1 MDAIIQFLEKYW
13 GYTLVGGMSLGTLV
27 TFSWVQI
34 KVLLGNKKKGFL
46 VESLMSK
53 LDEQIEKNKSLETTN
68 VALVNQ
74 SESFQEVQAVT
85 FKAIS
90 YLVLASKLPTEEK
103 LALQEDFSK
112 LKNTL
117 IKQQSTSVKTEVKGI
132 VDKSI
137 EESKE
142 LATNI
147 VVETVKQGQSL
158 LEKYVTGDK

>member
-53 LDEQIEKNKSLETTN
+53 LDEQIEKNRSLETTN
-68 VALVNQ
+68 VTLVNQ

-112 LKNTL
+112 LKDTL
-117 IKQQSTSVKTEVKGI
+117 IKQQSTVVKTEVKGI

>member
-1 MDAIIQFLEKYW
+1 MDAIIQFLENYW
-13 GYTLVGGMSLGTLV
+13 GYTLFGGMSLGTLV
-27 TFSWVQI
+27 TFVWVQI
-34 KVLLGNKKKGFL
+34 KVLLGDKKKGHV

-53 LDEQIEKNKSLETTN
+53 LDEQIEKNKNLETTN

-112 LKNTL
+112 LKDTL
-117 IKQQSTSVKTEVKGI
+117 IKQQSTAVKTEVKGI
-132 VDKSI
+132 VDKGI

-142 LATNI
+142 LVTNV

>member
-1 MDAIIQFLEKYW
+1 MDAIIKFLENYW
-13 GYTLVGGMSLGTLV
+13 GYTLFGGMSLGTLV
-27 TFSWVQI
+27 TFAWVQI
-34 KVLLGNKKKGFL
+34 KVLLGDKKKGL
-46 VESLMSK
+46 VVESLISK
-53 LDEQIEKNKSLETTN
+53 LDEQIEKNQSLETTN
-68 VALVNQ
+68 VALVKQ

-112 LKNTL
+112 LKDTL
-117 IKQQSTSVKTEVKGI
+117 IKQQSTAVKTKVKGI
-132 VDKSI
+132 VDKSV

-142 LATNI
+142 LATNV
-147 VVETVKQGQSL
+147 VVESVKQGQSL

>member
-68 VALVNQ
+68 VALVKQ

-112 LKNTL
+112 LKDTL

-142 LATNI
+142 LATNV

>member
-1 MDAIIQFLEKYW
+1 MDAIIQFLEQYW
-13 GYTLVGGMSLGTLV
+13 GYTLFGGMSLGTLI
-27 TFSWVQI
+27 TFAFVQI

-53 LDEQIEKNKSLETTN
+53 LDEQIEKNQNLETTN
-68 VALVNQ
+68 IALVNQ

-112 LKNTL
+112 LKDTL
-117 IKQQSTSVKTEVKGI
+117 IKQQSTVVKTEVKGI
-132 VDKSI
+132 VDKSV

-142 LATNI
+142 LAANV

>member
-1 MDAIIQFLEKYW
+1 
-13 GYTLVGGMSLGTLV
+13 MSLGTLV
-27 TFSWVQI
+27 TFIWVQI
-34 KVLLGNKKKGFL
+34 KVLLGNKKKGL
-46 VESLMSK
+46 VVESLMSK
-53 LDEQIEKNKSLETTN
+53 LDEQIEKNKNLETTN
-68 VALVNQ
+68 VTLVKQ

-112 LKNTL
+112 LKDTL
-117 IKQQSTSVKTEVKGI
+117 IKQQSTAVKTEVKGI

-142 LATNI
+142 LATNV
-147 VVETVKQGQSL
+147 VVESVKQGQSL

>member
-142 LATNI
+142 LATNV

>member
-27 TFSWVQI
+27 TFAWVQI
-34 KVLLGNKKKGFL
+34 KVLLGDKKKGFL

-53 LDEQIEKNKSLETTN
+53 LDEQIEKNQSLETTN

-112 LKNTL
+112 LKDTL
-117 IKQQSTSVKTEVKGI
+117 IKQQSTAVKTEVKGI
-132 VDKSI
+132 VVKSI

-142 LATNI
+142 LATNV

>member
-1 MDAIIQFLEKYW
+1 MDTIIQFLEKYW

-27 TFSWVQI
+27 TFAWVQI
-34 KVLLGNKKKGFL
+34 KVLLGDKKKGFL

-53 LDEQIEKNKSLETTN
+53 LDEQIEKNQSLETTN
-68 VALVNQ
+68 VALVKQ

-112 LKNTL
+112 LKDTL
-117 IKQQSTSVKTEVKGI
+117 IKQQSTAVKTEVKGI

-142 LATNI
+142 LATNV

>member
-27 TFSWVQI
+27 TFIWVQI
-34 KVLLGNKKKGFL
+34 KVLLGNKKKGFV

-53 LDEQIEKNKSLETTN
+53 LDEQIEKNRNLETTN

-112 LKNTL
+112 LKDTL
-117 IKQQSTSVKTEVKGI
+117 IKQQSTRVKTEVKGI
-132 VDKSI
+132 VDKGI

-142 LATNI
+142 LATNV

>member
-53 LDEQIEKNKSLETTN
+53 LDEQIEKNQSLETTN
-68 VALVNQ
+68 VALVKQ

-112 LKNTL
+112 LKDTL
-117 IKQQSTSVKTEVKGI
+117 IKQQSTAVKTKVKGI

-142 LATNI
+142 LATNV

>member
-1 MDAIIQFLEKYW
+1 MDTIIQFLEKYW

-27 TFSWVQI
+27 TFAWVQI
-34 KVLLGNKKKGFL
+34 KVLLGDKKKGFL

-53 LDEQIEKNKSLETTN
+53 LDEQIEKNQSLETTN
-68 VALVNQ
+68 VALVKQ

-90 YLVLASKLPTEEK
+90 YLVLASKLPIEEK

-112 LKNTL
+112 LKDTL
-117 IKQQSTSVKTEVKGI
+117 IKQQSTAVKTEVKGI

-142 LATNI
+142 LATNV

>member
-112 LKNTL
+112 LKDTL

-142 LATNI
+142 LATNV
-147 VVETVKQGQSL
+147 VVESVKQGQSL